1 MFSLVFLMIFLM
13 IGGSVWLLE
22 LILQGVALMKLS
34 QKMGVSGT
42 WRCFI
47 PFFNSYQFG
56 LLAQKEQKR
65 SSPLKKPF
73 PFAALYAA
81 VKIVYVVVYSVFWVL
96 YAVFWVALFLFIVGF
111 SLVEAVAMPYE
122 EAWIMG
128 GVLFVGGLL
137 VALVVWVL
145 MMAVAGLIY
154 PLGVGMSAL
163 SGFISYYVYKAFAKE
178 HAPWMM
184 LLSLFVGGAGTVI
197 LLVLAFSEKYTFASE
212 GEQDETLDCKVE
224 KSTCIKNESVV

>member
-13 IGGSVWLLE
+13 IGGLVGLLE

-56 LLAQKEQKR
+56 LMAQKEQKR
-65 SSPLKKPF
+65 SAPLKKSF
-73 PFAALYAA
+73 PFAKLYAA
-81 VKIVYVVVYSVFWVL
+81 VKIVYALVYGGFWVL
-96 YAVFWVALFLFIVGF
+96 YMAVLTISMVLPMVIMLFPENQSLQTVVMSVA
-111 SLVEAVAMPYE
+111 
-122 EAWIMG
+122 
-128 GVLFVGGLL
+128 VLLL
-137 VALVVWVL
+137 VCL
-145 MMAVAGLIY
+145 LIAFFLWLGATLLLY
-154 PLGVGMSAL
+154 PLSIGVGVL
-163 SGFISYYVYKAFAKE
+163 SGFISYYVYKAFAEE

-184 LLSLFVGGAGTVI
+184 LLSLFVRGAGTVI

-212 GEQDETLDCKVE
+212 GGQDETLDCKVE
-224 KSTCIKNESVV
+224 KSTCMQAENVI